1 MIYVYI
7 LLLSVALAIYLQSRQ
22 SDDTDTQDEFWQ
34 SNFGL
39 EFTAGPDPSPN
50 AFLPRVTVS
59 STQNNNMRFT
69 GNRFDT
75 TSNAF
80 RRYDVSGTVLIN
92 GVKYEGNGTFT
103 DVPFTVKKVESANGS
118 HVTLTDD
125 SDNTWIIESGQNLNE
140 LPQANQYEMHDTD
153 IVSYEVQINNEKPFS
168 SVHPIY
174 HGLKETS
181 ETINKMRVST
191 D

>member
-22 SDDTDTQDEFWQ
+22 SDDTDTQDQFWQ
-34 SNFGL
+34 SNLGL

-75 TSNAF
+75 TSNEF
-80 RRYDVSGTVLIN
+80 RTYDVSGTVFIN
-92 GVKYEGNGTFT
+92 GAKYEGNGTF
-103 DVPFTVKKVESANGS
+103 DVPFTVEKVESANGS
-118 HVTLTDD
+118 HVTLTYDR
-125 SDNTWIIESGQNLNE
+125 DNTWIIESGQNLNE
-140 LPQANQYEMHDTD
+140 LHKANQYELQDTD
-153 IVSYEVQINNEKPFS
+153 IVSYVVQINNAFYS
-168 SVHPIY
+168 SVHPIN
-174 HGLKETS
+174 HGLKKTS
-181 ETINKMRVST
+181 EQINKMRVST

>member
-22 SDDTDTQDEFWQ
+22 PDDTDKQDEFWQ

-59 STQNNNMRFT
+59 STHNNMRFT

-80 RRYDVSGTVLIN
+80 RTYDVSGTVFID

-125 SDNTWIIESGQNLNE
+125 RDNTWIIESGQNLNE
-140 LPQANQYEMHDTD
+140 LPQANQYELQDTD
-153 IVSYEVQINNEKPFS
+153 IVSYEVQINNASFS
-168 SVHPIY
+168 SVHPIH